1 MAFKIEKVAVLGAG
15 VMGAQIATHLSN
27 AGIPSLLFDMNQ
39 ELAVQGLEGM
49 KKLKP
54 SPVYNPKTLEM
65 ITPCNYDDHL
75 DKIAEV
81 DWVIEVI
88 AERLDWKQGLF
99 DKIIPKMNDTAILT
113 SNTSGLA
120 LSEMTATMPESMK
133 KRFFITHFFNPPRY
147 MKLVEL
153 VGGPETDVKVM
164 QDIATFLEDE
174 LGKGV
179 VWAKDTANF
188 IANRIG
194 VYGMMLTLKLAR
206 EKHLS
211 IPDVDALT
219 GTLIGHMKSATFRT
233 ADVVG
238 LDTLVHVAE
247 NAYDKGE
254 DDEERDIFLVPD
266 YLKTMLDNGWLG
278 QKTKQGFYHKV
289 DKKTIL
295 SLNLDTL
302 EYEPSVKKKYDAI
315 RVSKNETYLSG
326 KLRSLVSIDDIA
338 GKFLWELNAGILIYS
353 ANRLPEISD
362 DIVNIDNA
370 MKWGFGWELG
380 PFEVWDA
387 LGVSET
393 AKRMLEDGRKIPAWV
408 KTMLDK
414 GFTSFYGFDG
424 KVKTYYDPSSE
435 SMQPVPTHLL
445 AVDFDVV
452 KKTGGLIKKDWSASL
467 IDLGDG
473 VAAVTLHSVL
483 QPTFNPIDGS
493 IISMFDQA
501 VDWVQ
506 ENGYKGL
513 VIASEAPHFSAGA
526 NLALMLRAI
535 DEQDWDSLDAM
546 SKAMQDTLQKVR
558 FAPFP
563 VVAAPHSLALG
574 GGYET
579 IGACD
584 RIVAAAELYTGLV
597 EVGVGLI
604 PGAGGNLRMIMK
616 TQDRMAKGRTGA
628 FQVAQKAFEAIGFAK
643 ISMSAKHAVSIGYLT
658 KDDIIIVNGEHRVA
672 KAKAEVLA
680 MSEGYIAPELRTD
693 LFLPGKGGR
702 LAVNSSVK
710 GFLKSG
716 KISEHDAFI
725 AEKLAF
731 VLTGGDKGGIMKPVD
746 EQYLLDIEREAFVSL
761 GGEPKTRARIEYMLK
776 RGRPLRN

>member
-1 MAFKIEKVAVLGAG
+1 MAVKIEKVAVLGAG

-27 AGIPSLLFDMNQ
+27 AGIPSYLFDMNQ
-39 ELAVQGLEGM
+39 ELAVNGLEGM
-49 KKLKP
+49 KALKP
-54 SPVYNPKTLEM
+54 SPVYNPKTLEL
-65 ITPCNYDDHL
+65 ITPVNYDDHL
-75 DKIAEV
+75 EKLNEV

-88 AERLDWKQGLF
+88 AERLDWKQGLYK
-99 DKIIPKMNDTAILT
+99 KIIPYLKPTALIT
-113 SNTSGLA
+113 SNTSGLSLA
-120 LSEMTATMPESMK
+120 AMSEGMPEDVK

-153 VGGPETDVKVM
+153 VGGPDTDQEAM
-164 QDIATFLEDE
+164 QDVANFLEDI

-206 EKHLS
+206 EKRLS
-211 IPDVDALT
+211 IADVDALT
-219 GTLIGHMKSATFRT
+219 GTMIGHMKSATFRT

-254 DDEERDIFLVPD
+254 ADEERDIFQTPD
-266 YLKTMLDNGWLG
+266 YLQKMLDNGWLG
-278 QKTKQGFYHKV
+278 QKTKQGFYKKV

-295 SLNLDTL
+295 SLDLETL
-302 EYEPSVKKKYDAI
+302 EYGPSIKKKFDAI
-315 RVSKNETYLSG
+315 RVSKNETYLPG
-326 KLRSLVSIDDIA
+326 KLRSLVKIDDVA
-338 GKFLWELNAGILIYS
+338 GKFLWSLHAGILIYS

-370 MKWGFGWELG
+370 MKWGFGWEMG
-380 PFEVWDA
+380 PFEIWDA
-387 LGVSET
+387 LGVAASID
-393 AKRMLEDGRKIPAWV
+393 RMKQDGRKIPAWV
-408 KTMLDK
+408 SKMLAD
-414 GFTSFYGFDG
+414 GHESFYGFNG
-424 KVKTYYDPSSE
+424 QVKTYYDPASE
-435 SMQPVPTHLL
+435 SMQPVPTHP
-445 AVDFDVV
+445 ATVDFQVI

-473 VAAVTLHSVL
+473 VAAVTMHSVL

-493 IISMFDQA
+493 MISMFDQA
-501 VDWVQ
+501 VDWVT
-506 ENGYKGL
+506 EAGYKGL
-513 VIASEAPHFSAGA
+513 VIASEATHFSAGA
-526 NLALMLRAI
+526 NLALMLNAI
-535 DEQDWDSLDAM
+535 DDKDWDSLDAM
-546 SKAMQDTLQKVR
+546 SKVMQDTLQKLR

-563 VVAAPHSLALG
+563 VVAAPHWMALG

-584 RIVAAAELYTGLV
+584 RIVSAAELYTGLV

-616 TQDRMAKGRTGA
+616 TQDRLSKGRAGA

-643 ISMSAKHAVSIGYLT
+643 ISTSAKHAVSIGYLT
-658 KDDIIIVNGEHRVA
+658 REDKIIVNTDHRVS
-672 KAKAEVLA
+672 KAKDEVLE
-680 MSEGYIAPELRTD
+680 MCENYVPPEMRTD
-693 LFLPGKGGR
+693 IFLPGKGGR
-702 LAVNSSVK
+702 LAVKSSVK

-731 VLTGGDKGGIMKPVD
+731 VLTGGDKGGIMKPLD

-761 GGEPKTRARIEYMLK
+761 AGEPKTRDRIEFMLK
-776 RGRPLRN
+776 RGKPLRN

>member
-1 MAFKIEKVAVLGAG
+1 MAFKIEKVAILGAG

-27 AGIPSLLFDMNQ
+27 AGIPSFLFDMNQ
-39 ELAVQGLEGM
+39 ELAEKGLEGM

-54 SPVYNPKTLEM
+54 SPVYNPKTLSL

-75 DKIAEV
+75 DKISEA
-81 DWVIEVI
+81 DWVVEVI

-99 DKIIPKMNDTAILT
+99 EKIIPKLSATALLT

-120 LSEMTATMPESMK
+120 LSDMVAAMPEKVK

-153 VGGPETDVKVM
+153 VGGPETDQDAM
-164 QDIATFLEDE
+164 QNMAVFLEDV

-206 EKHLS
+206 EKRLS
-211 IPDVDALT
+211 IPDVDGLT
-219 GTLIGHMKSATFRT
+219 GTAIGHMKSATFRT

-254 DDEERDIFLVPD
+254 ADEERDIFQVPD
-266 YLKTMLDNGWLG
+266 YLKSMLDKGWLG
-278 QKTKQGFYHKV
+278 QKTKQGFYKKV
-289 DKKTIL
+289 DRKNIL
-295 SLNLDTL
+295 ALNLETL
-302 EYEPSVKKKYDAI
+302 EYEPSVKKKFDAI
-315 RVSKNETYLSG
+315 RVSKNETYLPG
-326 KLRSLVSIDDIA
+326 KLKSIVKIDDVA
-338 GKFLWELNAGILIYS
+338 GKFLWELHAGILIYS

-370 MKWGFGWELG
+370 MKWGFGWEMG
-380 PFEVWDA
+380 PFEIWDA
-387 LGVSET
+387 FGVTET
-393 AKRMLEDGRKIPAWV
+393 VERMKQDGRKIPAWV
-408 KTMLDK
+408 TSMLAK
-414 GFTSFYGFDG
+414 GIDSFYGFDG
-424 KVKTYYDPSSE
+424 KVKTYYDPASE
-435 SMQPVPTHLL
+435 SMQAVPTHIL
-445 AVDFDVV
+445 AVDFDVI

-473 VAAVTLHSVL
+473 VAAVTMHSVL

-493 IISMFDQA
+493 MIGMFDQA

-513 VIASEAPHFSAGA
+513 VLASEAAHFSAGA
-526 NLALMLRAI
+526 NLAMMLRAI
-535 DEQDWDSLDAM
+535 DEKDWDSLEAM
-546 SKAMQDTLQKVR
+546 SKGMQDTLQKLR

-584 RIVAAAELYTGLV
+584 RIVAAAEFYTGLV

-604 PGAGGNLRMIMK
+604 PGGGGNLRMIMK
-616 TQDRMAKGRTGA
+616 TSDRLAKGRAGA
-628 FQVAQKAFEAIGFAK
+628 FPVAQKCFEAIGFAK
-643 ISMSAKHAVSIGYLT
+643 VSMSAKEAVAIGYLT
-658 KDDIIIVNGEHRVA
+658 KQDKIIINGDHRVA
-672 KAKAEVLA
+672 KAKEEVLA
-680 MSEGYIAPELRTD
+680 MSEGYSAPEMRAD

-702 LAVNSSVK
+702 LAVKSTVK
-710 GFLKSG
+710 GFLKTG

-731 VLTGGDKGGIMKPVD
+731 VLTGGNKGGIMTPLD
-746 EQYLLDIEREAFVSL
+746 EQYILDIEREAFVSL
-761 GGEPKTRARIEYMLK
+761 AGEPKTRARIEYMLK